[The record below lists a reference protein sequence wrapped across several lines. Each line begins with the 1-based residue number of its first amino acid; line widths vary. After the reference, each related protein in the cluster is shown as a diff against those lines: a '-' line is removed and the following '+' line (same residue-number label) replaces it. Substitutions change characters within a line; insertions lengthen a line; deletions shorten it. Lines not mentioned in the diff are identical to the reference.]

1 MFRKRKE
8 AKSDA
13 QPQDA
18 QPQDAQPQPQP
29 QPQAPS
35 RSGGYNRSELTT
47 FDGKGNPSVIV
58 YSTDNVGRTVKTRMG
73 KRRGGH

>member
-8 AKSDA
+8 AQSDA
-13 QPQDA
+13 QPQAA
-18 QPQDAQPQPQP
+18 QPQAAQPQPT
-29 QPQAPS
+29 QAPS
-35 RSGGYNRSELTT
+35 HTGGYNRSELTT